1 MKLTAQI
8 PNVLTLCNLLSG
20 VIGIIWVL
28 NGQVSYGAYFVLISA
43 GFDFFDGFAARYLK
57 VQSSLGKELD
67 SLADV
72 VSFGV
77 LPGILL
83 YVLTKAHTESLWL
96 PYLTLIVP
104 LLSAYRLAKFNLDT
118 RQTDRFIGLPTPA
131 NALLLSTLP
140 HLVLLWP
147 SLATWIYTPAA
158 LIGIA
163 WICSLLLVA
172 ELPLI
177 ALKFKDF
184 TFAGN
189 KFRYSLLLLSIA
201 SFAAFQLAGIPLV
214 ILAYLVLS
222 FLENLT
228 SKE

>member
-1 MKLTAQI
+1 MKLTAQV
-8 PNVLTLCNLLSG
+8 PNLLTLCNLLSG
-20 VIGIIWVL
+20 VLGIIWVL
-28 NGQVSYGAYFVLISA
+28 EGQVVYGAYFVLISA
-43 GFDFFDGFAARYLK
+43 SFDFFDGFAARLLK

-83 YVLTKAHTESLWL
+83 YALTKAHTEYLWL
-96 PYLTLIVP
+96 PYFTLVVP

-131 NALLLSTLP
+131 NALFLSTLP
-140 HLVLLWP
+140 YLVLQWP
-147 SLATWIYTPAA
+147 SLATWIYSPAV

-163 WICSLLLVA
+163 WIFSLMLVA

-189 KFRYSLLLLSIA
+189 KFRYFLLLFSTA
-201 SFAAFQLAGIPLV
+201 SFAVFQLAGIPLI

-228 SKE
+228 AKE

>member
-1 MKLTAQI
+1 M
-8 PNVLTLCNLLSG
+8 
-20 VIGIIWVL
+20 GIIWVL
-28 NGQVSYGAYFVLISA
+28 EGQVVYGAYFVLISA
-43 GFDFFDGFAARYLK
+43 GFDFLDGFAARLLK

-83 YVLTKAHTESLWL
+83 YALTKAHTDSLWL
-96 PYLTLIVP
+96 PYFNLIVP

-147 SLATWIYTPAA
+147 SLAAWIYTPVA

-163 WICSLLLVA
+163 WVCSLLLVA

-189 KFRYSLLLLSIA
+189 KFRYSLLLLSA
-201 SFAAFQLAGIPLV
+201 ALFAAFQLAGIPLI

-228 SKE
+228 AKE

>member
-1 MKLTAQI
+1 ML
-8 PNVLTLCNLLSG
+8 
-20 VIGIIWVL
+20 
-28 NGQVSYGAYFVLISA
+28 
-43 GFDFFDGFAARYLK
+43 
-57 VQSSLGKELD
+57 QSSERELEQ
-67 SLADV
+67 SLDV
-72 VSFGV
+72 VA
-77 LPGILL
+77 
-83 YVLTKAHTESLWL
+83 LTQ
-96 PYLTLIVP
+96 
-104 LLSAYRLAKFNLDT
+104 F
-118 RQTDRFIGLPTPA
+118 A

-189 KFRYSLLLLSIA
+189 KFRYSLLLLSA
-201 SFAAFQLAGIPLV
+201 GSFAAFQLAGIPLV

-228 SKE
+228 SRE

>member
-1 MKLTAQI
+1 MKLTAQV
-8 PNVLTLCNLLSG
+8 PNLLTLCNLLSG
-20 VIGIIWVL
+20 VLGIIWVL
-28 NGQVSYGAYFVLISA
+28 EGQVVYGAYFVLISA
-43 GFDFFDGFAARYLK
+43 GFDFFDGFAARLLK

-83 YVLTKAHTESLWL
+83 YALTKAHTEYLWL
-96 PYLTLIVP
+96 PYFTLVVP

-131 NALLLSTLP
+131 NALFLSTLP
-140 HLVLLWP
+140 YLVLQWP
-147 SLATWIYTPAA
+147 SLATWIYSPAV

-163 WICSLLLVA
+163 WIFSLMLVA

-189 KFRYSLLLLSIA
+189 KFRYFLLLFSTA
-201 SFAAFQLAGIPLV
+201 SFAVFQLAGIPLI

-228 SKE
+228 AKE

>member
-1 MKLTAQI
+1 MKLTAQV
-8 PNVLTLCNLLSG
+8 PNLLTLCNLLSG
-20 VIGIIWVL
+20 VLGIIWVL
-28 NGQVSYGAYFVLISA
+28 EGQVVYGAYFVLISA
-43 GFDFFDGFAARYLK
+43 GFDFFDGFAARLLK

-83 YVLTKAHTESLWL
+83 YALTKAHTEYLWL
-96 PYLTLIVP
+96 PYFTLVVP

-131 NALLLSTLP
+131 NALFLSTLP
-140 HLVLLWP
+140 YLVLQWP
-147 SLATWIYTPAA
+147 SLATWIYSPAV

-163 WICSLLLVA
+163 WVFSLMLVA

-189 KFRYSLLLLSIA
+189 KFRYFLLLFSTA
-201 SFAAFQLAGIPLV
+201 SFAVFQLAGIPLI

-228 SKE
+228 AKE

>member
-1 MKLTAQI
+1 MKLTAQV
-8 PNVLTLCNLLSG
+8 PNLLTLCNLLSG
-20 VIGIIWVL
+20 ILGIIWVL
-28 NGQVSYGAYFVLISA
+28 EGQVVYGAYFVLISA
-43 GFDFFDGFAARYLK
+43 SFDFFDGFAARLLK

-83 YVLTKAHTESLWL
+83 YALTKAHTEYLWL
-96 PYLTLIVP
+96 PYFTLVVP

-131 NALLLSTLP
+131 NALFLSTLP
-140 HLVLLWP
+140 YLVLQWP
-147 SLATWIYTPAA
+147 SLATWIYSPAV

-163 WICSLLLVA
+163 WIFSLMLVA

-189 KFRYSLLLLSIA
+189 KFRYFLLLFSTA
-201 SFAAFQLAGIPLV
+201 SFAVFQLAGIPLI

-222 FLENLT
+222 FLENHT
-228 SKE
+228 AKE

>member
-1 MKLTAQI
+1 M
-8 PNVLTLCNLLSG
+8 
-20 VIGIIWVL
+20 GIIWVL
-28 NGQVSYGAYFVLISA
+28 EGQVVYGAYFVLISA
-43 GFDFFDGFAARYLK
+43 GFDFFDGFAARLLK

-83 YVLTKAHTESLWL
+83 YVLTKTHTDSLWL
-96 PYLTLIVP
+96 PYFTLIVP

-147 SLATWIYTPAA
+147 SLAAWIYTPAA

-163 WICSLLLVA
+163 WGCSFLLVA

-189 KFRYSLLLLSIA
+189 KFRYGLLLLSA
-201 SFAAFQLAGIPLV
+201 ALFAAFQLAGIPLI

-228 SKE
+228 AKE

>member
-1 MKLTAQI
+1 
-8 PNVLTLCNLLSG
+8 V
-20 VIGIIWVL
+20 V
-28 NGQVSYGAYFVLISA
+28 YGAYFVLISA
-43 GFDFFDGFAARYLK
+43 GFDFFDGFAARLLK

-83 YVLTKAHTESLWL
+83 YALTKAHTEYLWL
-96 PYLTLIVP
+96 PYFTLVVP

-118 RQTDRFIGLPTPA
+118 RQTDRCIGLPTPA
-131 NALLLSTLP
+131 NALFLSTLP
-140 HLVLLWP
+140 YLVLQWP
-147 SLATWIYTPAA
+147 SLATWIYSPAV

-163 WICSLLLVA
+163 WIFSLMLVA

-189 KFRYSLLLLSIA
+189 KFRYFLLLFSTA
-201 SFAAFQLAGIPLV
+201 SFAVFQLAGIPLI

-228 SKE
+228 AKE

>member
-1 MKLTAQI
+1 LKLTAQV
-8 PNVLTLCNLLSG
+8 PNLLTLCNLLSG
-20 VIGIIWVL
+20 VLGIIWVL
-28 NGQVSYGAYFVLISA
+28 EGQVVYGAYFVLISA
-43 GFDFFDGFAARYLK
+43 SFDFFDGFAARLLK

-83 YVLTKAHTESLWL
+83 YALTKAHTEYLWL
-96 PYLTLIVP
+96 PYFTLVVP

-131 NALLLSTLP
+131 NALFLSTLP
-140 HLVLLWP
+140 YLVLQWP
-147 SLATWIYTPAA
+147 SLATWIYSPAV

-163 WICSLLLVA
+163 WIFSLMLVA

-189 KFRYSLLLLSIA
+189 KFRYFLLLFSTA
-201 SFAAFQLAGIPLV
+201 SFAVFQLAGIPLI

-228 SKE
+228 AKE

>member
-1 MKLTAQI
+1 LKLTAQV
-8 PNVLTLCNLLSG
+8 PNLLTLCNLLSG
-20 VIGIIWVL
+20 VMGIIWVL
-28 NGQVSYGAYFVLISA
+28 EGQVAYGAYFVLISA
-43 GFDFFDGFAARYLK
+43 GFDFFDGFAARLLK

-83 YVLTKAHTESLWL
+83 YALTKAHTDSLWL
-96 PYLTLIVP
+96 PYFTLIVP

-147 SLATWIYTPAA
+147 SLAAWIYTPVA

-163 WICSLLLVA
+163 WVCSLLLVA

-189 KFRYSLLLLSIA
+189 KFRYSLLVLSA
-201 SFAAFQLAGIPLV
+201 ALFAAFQLAGIPLI

-228 SKE
+228 AKE

>member
-1 MKLTAQI
+1 MKLTAQV
-8 PNVLTLCNLLSG
+8 PNLLTLCNLLSG
-20 VIGIIWVL
+20 VLGIIWVL
-28 NGQVSYGAYFVLISA
+28 EGQVVYGAYFVLISA
-43 GFDFFDGFAARYLK
+43 GFDFFDGFAARLLK

-83 YVLTKAHTESLWL
+83 YALTKAHTEDLWL
-96 PYLTLIVP
+96 PYFTLVVP

-131 NALLLSTLP
+131 NALFLSTLP
-140 HLVLLWP
+140 YLVLQWP
-147 SLATWIYTPAA
+147 SLATWIYSPAV

-163 WICSLLLVA
+163 WIFSIMLVA

-184 TFAGN
+184 TFSGN
-189 KFRYSLLLLSIA
+189 KFRYFLLLFSTA
-201 SFAAFQLAGIPLV
+201 SFAVFQLAGIPLI

-228 SKE
+228 AKE